1 MVARPQLLTIPSQL
15 GAVLRSS
22 RRARRLSQTELAR
35 RIGLSQ
41 ARVSYLEQHPQD
53 VSFEQLMAWCS
64 ALGLELYVAPK
75 GNGPESRG
83 TSTPA
88 W

>member
-1 MVARPQLLTIPSQL
+1 MAARPQLLTIPSQL

-22 RRARRLSQTELAR
+22 RRTRRLSQTDLAQ

-41 ARVSYLEQHPQD
+41 ARVSHLEQHPQN
-53 VSFEQLMAWCS
+53 VNFEQLMAWCS

-75 GNGPESRG
+75 GTRLESQS
-83 TSTPA
+83 TTTPA